1 MFTYNVYIHTYVHV
15 TNDYLNKHVRTVLR
29 LIQPACVLDILN
41 LKLHVGFDLRALHA
55 CMPDTHACMQCFA
68 CFALCVYIVIILYKA
83 DAHCYQHFVCN
94 G

>member
-1 MFTYNVYIHTYVHV
+1 MLNMFTYNVYIHTYVHV
-15 TNDYLNKHVRTVLR
+15 TNDYLYKHVRTVLR

-41 LKLHVGFDLRALHA
+41 LKRHVGFDLRALHA
-55 CMPDTHACMQCFA
+55 CMPDVHAA
-68 CFALCVYIVIILYKA
+68 VYRMCKA

>member
-1 MFTYNVYIHTYVHV
+1 MYTYIHTYVHV

-55 CMPDTHACMQCFA
+55 CMPDISRMHAM
-68 CFALCVYIVIILYKA
+68 LCVLCAMCLYS
-83 DAHCYQHFVCN
+83 YNFV
-94 G
+94 